1 MVREVGDNKD
11 KEAEAA
17 KSRGQVSRNEKVE
30 RLVRKGGKEGS
41 LENCCPQ
48 RHCLIHALHGGAVWR
63 RAASGQGKGSWDKLR
78 SLELSAPAQG
88 SNEVMELKRGTG
100 EWRERH
106 IKDIKQK
113 YYLLLQYG
121 TKPPGSLFH
130 VFFGFFSTEAPCVSC
145 HLSSKETPAKQA
157 WLLTLASQS
166 AVIYIAVPP

>member
-11 KEAEAA
+11 KKTEVA
-17 KSRGQVSRNEKVE
+17 KSCGQVSRNEKVE
-30 RLVRKGGKEGS
+30 RLVRKRKEGS

-48 RHCLIHALHGGAVWR
+48 KHCLIHSLHNGAVWR
-63 RAASGQGKGSWDKLR
+63 RATSGQGKGSWDKLG

-88 SNEVMELKRGTG
+88 SSEVMELKKETG

-121 TKPPGSLFH
+121 TKPPVHFSMFSLDCFQARH
-130 VFFGFFSTEAPCVSC
+130 PGLLATSRAKKLQQSKPGFSLW
-145 HLSSKETPAKQA
+145 HLSQ
-157 WLLTLASQS
+157 Q
-166 AVIYIAVPP
+166 